1 MGNKKEK
8 RGTGLFGFLL
18 GNLVFALD
26 GSEYGNKGEMKHGC

>member
-8 RGTGLFGFLL
+8 RGMGLFDFLL

-26 GSEYGNKGEMKHGC
+26 GSEMETKEK